1 MAYIAIGR
9 NERVGIC
16 FFVDCLSNIKL
27 NERIFFFYDKQTV
40 DMIQEIGVFVLVA
53 LAFGFLVKKFFW
65 KPKSANACDK
75 DSCGCH

>member
-1 MAYIAIGR
+1 
-9 NERVGIC
+9 
-16 FFVDCLSNIKL
+16 
-27 NERIFFFYDKQTV
+27 
-40 DMIQEIGVFVLVA
+40 MIQEIGVFVLVA